1 MNIKY
6 PASFWAYVM
15 QFSRLSWFV
24 LWSSVFDDVGTQK
37 PNDYVKKTLTKSI
50 CKHIFLL
57 KLDKLH
63 TNILTYI
70 CDRWIQRMM
79 NKKKIV
85 ELCVHIFLNENS
97 HAYLSSRIGKD
108 NFLCTSIHE
117 IEKVDFLFFWKGQ
130 AIWTTVLFL
139 FSRNLFL
146 KWCFHIYI
154 FFLACLKLDA
164 LDNT

>member
-1 MNIKY
+1 MSICNAIFA
-6 PASFWAYVM
+6 PLMICALFVGFWWCRHPKTE
-15 QFSRLSWFV
+15 RLCE
-24 LWSSVFDDVGTQK
+24 
-37 PNDYVKKTLTKSI
+37 KKTLTKSI

-117 IEKVDFLFFWKGQ
+117 IEKVDFLLFWKGQ

-154 FFLACLKLDA
+154 FFLVCLKLDA

>member
-6 PASFWAYVM
+6 PASFWTYVM

-24 LWSSVFDDVGTQK
+24 LWSSVFDVAGTQK
-37 PNDYVKKTLTKSI
+37 PNGYVRKTLTKSI
-50 CKHIFLL
+50 RKHIFLL

-117 IEKVDFLFFWKGQ
+117 IEKVDFLFFLKR
-130 AIWTTVLFL
+130 ASNIFIFVFKKSVFEMVLSHKF
-139 FSRNLFL
+139 FSSMSKIR
-146 KWCFHIYI
+146 C
-154 FFLACLKLDA
+154 
-164 LDNT
+164 TR